1 MFAVFVINQRKAREM
16 AIKKT
21 AKTTGKGKTLRQ
33 LTPDEY
39 QEALNV
45 ATEKFMQQM
54 KPVILS
60 PEYST
65 PSVCADFITLAEK
78 SGATRL
84 SVMMK
89 APVESKDK
97 KGRLKIVK
105 RWTQYQTD
113 NNYGRANA

>member
-1 MFAVFVINQRKAREM
+1 MFAVFGINESKARAM

-21 AKTTGKGKTLRQ
+21 AKTTGKGKNLRQ

-39 QEALNV
+39 QEALN
-45 ATEKFMQQM
+45 ANAEKYMQQM

-60 PEYST
+60 SEYST
-65 PSVCADFITLAEK
+65 PSVCNDFIALAK
-78 SGATRL
+78 KTGATRL
-84 SVMMK
+84 TVMMK

-105 RWTQYQTD
+105 RWQEYQAGH
-113 NNYGRANA
+113 NYEQVNL